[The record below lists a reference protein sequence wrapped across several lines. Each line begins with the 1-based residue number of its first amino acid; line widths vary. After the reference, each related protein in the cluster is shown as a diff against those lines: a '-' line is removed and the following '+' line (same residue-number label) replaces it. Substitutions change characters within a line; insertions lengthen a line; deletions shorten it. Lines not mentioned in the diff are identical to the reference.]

1 MFKYIGHLHK
11 IKVIEIII
19 RSKLEISI
27 DIFHFNHHPE
37 TGLVNIAIGK
47 VVSDVTV
54 NVGESYELGKK
65 KTQ

>member
-1 MFKYIGHLHK
+1 M
-11 IKVIEIII
+11 IEIII

>member
-1 MFKYIGHLHK
+1 MHK

-27 DIFHFNHHPE
+27 DIFHFNHHLE
-37 TGLVNIAIGK
+37 TGLVNTAMGK
-47 VVSDVTV
+47 VVSNVTV

-65 KTQ
+65 KIQ

>member
-1 MFKYIGHLHK
+1 MFKYLGHLHK

-37 TGLVNIAIGK
+37 TGWVNIAMEK

-54 NVGESYELGKK
+54 NVRGIYELGKK
-65 KTQ
+65 KIQ

>member
-1 MFKYIGHLHK
+1 M
-11 IKVIEIII
+11 IEIII

-37 TGLVNIAIGK
+37 TGWVNIAMEK

-54 NVGESYELGKK
+54 NVREIYELGKK
-65 KTQ
+65 KIQ

>member
-1 MFKYIGHLHK
+1 M
-11 IKVIEIII
+11 IEIII
-19 RSKLEISI
+19 KSKLEMSI

-37 TGLVNIAIGK
+37 TDMVNIATRK

-54 NVGESYELGKK
+54 NVGECYELGKK